1 MKFYILG
8 PIIIAIILFV
18 LFLIGII
25 QYKSLLI
32 SKKIK
37 LYILIP
43 LRIISIIILLIL
55 LLEPYLSYYDYSFK
69 NKLNIYID
77 NSKSIGYNDITSELR
92 SEETAKIAS
101 KLSALPQTRE
111 DLLSIQRNFYTKDGL
126 VADGRDMGTVV
137 FPSASLKIFLE
148 ASPEVRAKRRHLELQ
163 KRGQEVNMLDL
174 IADIEQR
181 DMKDRTRAISPLIP
195 AEDSVLIDSSNM
207 SLDEVLSFTK
217 KLTKKEFNK

>member
-1 MKFYILG
+1 MSKLKILTIDG
-8 PIIIAIILFV
+8 PSASGKGSLSRNIAKHLGFKILDS
-18 LFLIGII
+18 G
-25 QYKSLLI
+25 LL
-32 SKKIK
+32 
-37 LYILIP
+37 Y
-43 LRIISIIILLIL
+43 RA
-55 LLEPYLSYYDYSFK
+55 YAYF
-69 NKLNIYID
+69 
-77 NSKSIGYNDITSELR
+77 SKSISKIEEIPALINNEISFTYNDSDVIILYENNDITSELR